1 MEDFHQTV
9 IERKKPLL
17 QACRSCKGILSFENK
32 VGKARLV
39 AACKYAHMLDVYNYQ
54 GIAYIFTKGLDRIEL
69 MEEVEPGPI
78 PWLENIRGK
87 EYYEYNLNR

>member
-1 MEDFHQTV
+1 
-9 IERKKPLL
+9 
-17 QACRSCKGILSFENK
+17 
-32 VGKARLV
+32 
-39 AACKYAHMLDVYNYQ
+39 MLDVYNYQ